1 MGKTAEQVNSGL
13 AVLYIIE
20 EENSLNLDIP
30 NTYGLDAI
38 HLTIQ
43 DKTFTNGKMNKYK
56 TSTGTITEWQ
66 KEDTI
71 LVNGVLKQNNYLMEG

>member
-71 LVNGVLKQNNYLMEG
+71 LVNGVLKQNNYLREG

>member
-1 MGKTAEQVNSGL
+1 MGQTAEQVNSGL